1 MSELSKQKNRIKSKP
16 TDYKWDELTRLLNK
30 LGYDEI
36 QGSGSRVKF
45 YNRKKDSLI
54 ALHKPHPSS
63 ILKQYMVKAIVN
75 TLEEAGFL

>member
-1 MSELSKQKNRIKSKP
+1 MSDLSKQKTRIKSKL
-16 TDYKWDELTRLLNK
+16 TDYKWGELTSLLSK

-36 QGSGSRVKF
+36 QGNGSRVKF
-45 YNRKKDSLI
+45 YNSKKDSLI

-75 TLEEAGFL
+75 KLEEAGFL

>member
-1 MSELSKQKNRIKSKP
+1 MSDLNKQKARIKSKP
-16 TDYKWDELTRLLNK
+16 TDYKWSELTSLLNK

-45 YNRKKDSLI
+45 YNSKKDSLI

-75 TLEEAGFL
+75 KLEDAGFL